1 MSLQQIMDATPI
13 VSWNYVGAE
22 TYIGSSHKYTYSYF
36 SGRSGKYFLFWP
48 KPLYEEPKTFVA
60 NSAKEI
66 IDKIN
71 ELEGIK

>member
-13 VSWNYVGAE
+13 VSWTAKESGDGV
-22 TYIGSSHKYTYSYF
+22 GSSHKYA
-36 SGRSGKYFLFWP
+36 YFL
-48 KPLYEEPKTFVA
+48 A
-60 NSAKEI
+60 NERGLFMVWWIRKNGEDHRTKKSENLQQI